1 MGRKRGSTEI
11 KYDCS
16 ICIGSGVSQD
26 VMTADL
32 DQLPRIEPEKWR
44 TCYHKILTVMTII
57 KWKSDFESDKHR
69 AALWSCL
76 SSCVKWEIDNGT
88 VVDIDIAGDENFVDS
103 G

>member
-1 MGRKRGSTEI
+1 MGRKRGSAEI

-57 KWKSDFESDKHR
+57 KWKSDFESGV
-69 AALWSCL
+69 
-76 SSCVKWEIDNGT
+76 VKLGKIRST
-88 VVDIDIAGDENFVDS
+88 IACENL
-103 G
+103 GQKKPEC